1 LNECG
6 FAPTMECMF
15 PIAQINSHALMQRS
29 MVGAS
34 ASDPVVPERS
44 RRRRRRAA
52 RQRAPRRALVLKLRG
67 TS

>member
-1 LNECG
+1 
-6 FAPTMECMF
+6 MF
-15 PIAQINSHALMQRS
+15 PIAQINSHALMQRAL
-29 MVGAS
+29 VGAS

-52 RQRAPRRALVLKLRG
+52 RQRVVRRVPVLKLRG